1 MATIAL
7 QHPYQCD
14 QCGTQN
20 IVAFPVV
27 YQEGTRVYH
36 GLGNQWDSRTHSA
49 HIAAPP
55 QRRRYVGHILLWGF
69 AVILFSVTGF
79 FDLTALVA
87 RPRFSA
93 TETAI
98 AIIFLLLWLASV
110 AGMVR
115 SLGRIARYNR
125 EVYPQ
130 LLWDWEHTY
139 LCRRC
144 GKSMVIRS

>member
-49 HIAAPP
+49 HVAAPP

-69 AVILFSVTGF
+69 AVFLCSIWSFFSLREFLRHPALWSEEAQITGIF
-79 FDLTALVA
+79 F
-87 RPRFSA
+87 
-93 TETAI
+93 
-98 AIIFLLLWLASV
+98 LLWLASI

-115 SLGRIARYNR
+115 SLDKIARYNR

-130 LLWDWEHTY
+130 LLWNWEHTY